1 MIPDHLSCRML
12 VEEVTEWMEGGLPA
26 GRRAELELHLVT
38 CVGCTAY
45 VEQLRQTSRAL
56 AATAQTEDGRPEAV
70 PPEAV
75 PPEDGGPPAEVRT
88 ALLDLFRQRRP
99 PGAVS

>member
-1 MIPDHLSCRML
+1 MIPDHVSCRML
-12 VEEVTEWMEGGLPA
+12 VEEVTEWMERGLPA

-38 CVGCTAY
+38 CVGCTAD

-56 AATAQTEDGRPEAV
+56 AGTAQLDDERPDDE
-70 PPEAV
+70 P
-75 PPEDGGPPAEVRT
+75 PPAQVRS

>member
-12 VEEVTEWMEGGLPA
+12 VEEVTEWMEGGLSTA
-26 GRRAELELHLVT
+26 RRAELELHLVT

-56 AATAQTEDGRPEAV
+56 AETAELDDGRPEG
-70 PPEAV
+70 E
-75 PPEDGGPPAEVRT
+75 PPAQVRG

>member
-1 MIPDHLSCRML
+1 MIPDHLSCRTL
-12 VEEVTEWMEGGLPA
+12 VEEATEWMEGGLAP

-45 VEQLRQTSRAL
+45 VEQLRQTSRAV
-56 AATAQTEDGRPEAV
+56 AATAPSDDELPS
-70 PPEAV
+70 
-75 PPEDGGPPAEVRT
+75 AEVRD

-99 PGAVS
+99 PDAAV

>member
-12 VEEVTEWMEGGLPA
+12 VEDVTEWMEGGLST

-56 AATAQTEDGRPEAV
+56 AATAQAED
-70 PPEAV
+70 V

-99 PGAVS
+99 PDAVS

>member
-12 VEEVTEWMEGGLPA
+12 VEEVTEWMEGGLST

-45 VEQLRQTSRAL
+45 VEQLRHTSRAL
-56 AATAQTEDGRPEAV
+56 AATAQAEDV
-70 PPEAV
+70 PPEDV
-75 PPEDGGPPAEVRT
+75 PPEDGRPPAEVRT

-99 PGAVS
+99 PDAVS